1 MSHNGS
7 WGTVCDDSWDMED
20 AQVVCRQL
28 QCGTALR
35 VEVPASFH
43 PGDVPIW
50 LSEVG
55 CAGDETSL
63 WECPSAGWGRHD
75 CSHKEDVWVMC
86 SGTNTSYWSLSYM
99 FTFKCSYPHQ
109 MDHRGLKNYSNLYL
123 FVISANYFIYQC
135 VFEKILIWMD
145 RAVTTFKTGES
156 FCCLRV
162 VKLS

>member
-1 MSHNGS
+1 MSFTTFLISGHQPVRLVGSGGDCAGRLEVSHNGS

-35 VEVPASFH
+35 AEVPASFH

-86 SGTNTSYWSLSYM
+86 SGTNILLTQL
-99 FTFKCSYPHQ
+99 HV
-109 MDHRGLKNYSNLYL
+109 YL
-123 FVISANYFIYQC
+123 QVFISASNGSQR
-135 VFEKILIWMD
+135 FEKL
-145 RAVTTFKTGES
+145 FKPLS
-156 FCCLRV
+156 ICYIS
-162 VKLS
+162 KLFYLSMCI